1 MLPVETKKLARRASC
16 QSRNLKMTT
25 APSPAPGFLRPKML
39 LIAAAAIAILYGAHR
54 IGAGPWLTNALDWIA
69 GLGALAPVAFIAIYI
84 AACVAFLPG
93 SILTIGAGVIFGVV
107 RGSIYVSIA
116 ATLGAT
122 AAFLVGRYL
131 ARDWVSARLE
141 GNAKFKAIDE
151 AVGTQGWKIVVL
163 TRLSPMFPFNL
174 LNYAYGLTR
183 VTLRDYF
190 LASWAGMIP
199 GTILYVYIGSLSG
212 DLARA
217 AGGGA
222 RRTPAGWAL
231 TAVGFIAT
239 VAVVVYATRIGAR
252 ALREKT

>member
-1 MLPVETKKLARRASC
+1 
-16 QSRNLKMTT
+16 MTT
-25 APSPAPGFLRPKML
+25 ASIRAAGFLRPKIL
-39 LIAAAAIAILYGAHR
+39 LIAAAAIAVFYGAHR

-84 AACVAFLPG
+84 AVCVALLPG

-151 AVGTQGWKIVVL
+151 AVGIEGWKIVAL
-163 TRLSPMFPFNL
+163 TRLSPVFPFNL

-222 RRTPAGWAL
+222 RRTPIEWAL

-252 ALREKT
+252 ALGKKT

>member
-1 MLPVETKKLARRASC
+1 
-16 QSRNLKMTT
+16 MTT
-25 APSPAPGFLRPKML
+25 ASSRVAGLFRPKIL
-39 LIAAAAIAILYGAHR
+39 LIAIVVIAILYAAHR
-54 IGAGPWLTNALDWIA
+54 IGAGPWLTNTLDWIR
-69 GLGALAPVAFIAIYI
+69 GLGALAPVVFIAIYI
-84 AACVAFLPG
+84 AACVAFVPG
-93 SILTIGAGVIFGVV
+93 SILTIGGGVIFGVV

-131 ARDWVSARLE
+131 ARDWVSTRLE

-151 AVGTQGWKIVVL
+151 AVGKEGWKMVFL
-163 TRLSPMFPFNL
+163 TRLSPVFPFNL
-174 LNYAYGLTR
+174 LNYAYGLTG

-190 LASWAGMIP
+190 FASWIGMLP
-199 GTILYVYIGSLSG
+199 ATILYVYIGSLSS

-222 RRTPAGWAL
+222 RRTPLEWAL

>member
-1 MLPVETKKLARRASC
+1 MTAAS
-16 QSRNLKMTT
+16 SRI
-25 APSPAPGFLRPKML
+25 AGFLNPKVL
-39 LIAAAAIAILYGAHR
+39 LIVVGAIAILYGAHR
-54 IGAGPWLTNALDWIA
+54 VGAGPWLTNALDWIR

-84 AACVAFLPG
+84 AACVLFVPG

-122 AAFLVGRYL
+122 AAFIVGRYF
-131 ARDWVSARLE
+131 ARDWIARKLE
-141 GNAKFKAIDE
+141 GNARFKAIDE
-151 AVGTQGWKIVVL
+151 AVVREGWKIVIL
-163 TRLSPMFPFNL
+163 TRLSPVFPFNL

-190 LASWAGMIP
+190 FASWAGMIP

-217 AGGGA
+217 AGGNA

-231 TAVGFIAT
+231 TAVGFVAT
-239 VAVVVYATRIGAR
+239 VAVAVYATRIGAR

>member
-1 MLPVETKKLARRASC
+1 MPTFVTRVRAV
-16 QSRNLKMTT
+16 
-25 APSPAPGFLRPKML
+25 LRPWNI
-39 LIAAAAIAILYGAHR
+39 LIALVAIAILYGAHR
-54 IGAGPWLTNALDWIA
+54 VGAGPILRNALDWIR

-122 AAFLVGRYL
+122 AAFLVGRYF
-131 ARDWVSARLE
+131 ARDWIARKLD

-151 AVGTQGWKIVVL
+151 AVGREGWKIVIL
-163 TRLSPMFPFNL
+163 TRLSPVFPFNL

-183 VTLRDYF
+183 VTLGDYF
-190 LASWAGMIP
+190 FASWAGMIP
-199 GTILYVYIGSLSG
+199 GTILYVYIGALSG
-212 DLARA
+212 DLA
-217 AGGGA
+217 GA
-222 RRTPAGWAL
+222 SGSGSASTPIDWVVKG
-231 TAVGFIAT
+231 VGLLAT
-239 VAVVVYATRIGAR
+239 LGVVIYATRIGAR

>member
-1 MLPVETKKLARRASC
+1 MKPARES

-25 APSPAPGFLRPKML
+25 ASSRAAVFLRPKTL
-39 LIAAAAIAILYGAHR
+39 LIVAAILAVLYVAHR
-54 IGAGPWLTNALDWIA
+54 IGAGPWLTNALDWIR

-84 AACVAFLPG
+84 VACVAFVPG

-122 AAFLVGRYL
+122 AAFLVGRYV
-131 ARDWVSARLE
+131 ARDWVSKRLE
-141 GNAKFKAIDE
+141 GNARFKAIDE
-151 AVGTQGWKIVVL
+151 AVGKEGWKIVIL
-163 TRLSPMFPFNL
+163 TRLSPVFPFNL

-190 LASWAGMIP
+190 FASWAGMIP
-199 GTILYVYIGSLSG
+199 ATILYVYIGSLSG

-217 AGGGA
+217 AGGGVG
-222 RRTPAGWAL
+222 RTPLEWAL